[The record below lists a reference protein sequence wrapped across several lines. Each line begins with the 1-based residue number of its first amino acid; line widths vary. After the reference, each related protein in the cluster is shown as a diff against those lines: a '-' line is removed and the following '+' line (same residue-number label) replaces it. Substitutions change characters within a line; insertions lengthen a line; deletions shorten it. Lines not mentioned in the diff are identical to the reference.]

1 MCREAGGADCGYQSV
16 MRVHIRGS
24 IRGRTSGAGTAGSV
38 VSGDDP
44 AALVRELGIG
54 GQGAIGFAVIVA
66 LDDATAGT
74 GKRFQFKGHGPR
86 DYFRRRNIS
95 SARDW

>member
-1 MCREAGGADCGYQSV
+1 M
-16 MRVHIRGS
+16 
-24 IRGRTSGAGTAGSV
+24 
-38 VSGDDP
+38 SGDDP

>member
-24 IRGRTSGAGTAGSV
+24 IRGRTNGTEMAGSA
-38 VSGDDP
+38 VSGDAP
-44 AALVRELGIG
+44 AAHVHELGIG

-66 LDDATAGT
+66 LDDAPAGT